1 MSDDQKIPAPVPSA
15 LQPLMTALMAFAG
28 VFLLLTLTFGSPFV
42 ERKKAEPCVGHC
54 PPPGPMDCTIYG
66 RKKDGS
72 WPSGFECSST
82 P

>member
-1 MSDDQKIPAPVPSA
+1 MKDSSLPIFFFSIFFIVLITFYFTNGVKHVP
-15 LQPLMTALMAFAG
+15 
-28 VFLLLTLTFGSPFV
+28 
-42 ERKKAEPCVGHC
+42 EKPCVGHC
-54 PPPGPMDCTIYG
+54 PPPGPMDCTVFG

>member
-1 MSDDQKIPAPVPSA
+1 MFASARMRDALVWFIAIGIAAIAIVTAPAVNQKKTEEV
-15 LQPLMTALMAFAG
+15 
-28 VFLLLTLTFGSPFV
+28 
-42 ERKKAEPCVGHC
+42 CVGHC
-54 PPPGPMDCTIYG
+54 PPPGPLDCTIYG

>member
-1 MSDDQKIPAPVPSA
+1 MIIKDKHMV
-15 LQPLMTALMAFAG
+15 LYFAAIFCL
-28 VFLLLTLTFGSPFV
+28 VLSTLFAIGS
-42 ERKKAEPCVGHC
+42 KKHASTEPCVGHC

>member
-1 MSDDQKIPAPVPSA
+1 MTPSWFRILFIVA
-15 LQPLMTALMAFAG
+15 SVSGMCIA
-28 VFLLLTLTFGSPFV
+28 VFGHPMLA
-42 ERKKAEPCVGHC
+42 RKRIAQEPCVGHC

>member
-1 MSDDQKIPAPVPSA
+1 MSDQTSNFLARIFFIAVMTLMFLYLFSVLPSHRAYIQKQKEKEAA
-15 LQPLMTALMAFAG
+15 
-28 VFLLLTLTFGSPFV
+28 
-42 ERKKAEPCVGHC
+42 CVGHC

>member
-1 MSDDQKIPAPVPSA
+1 MSDQTSRLLAQIFFVSVMTLMFLYLAVNLGDVREHNRKQKEKEAA
-15 LQPLMTALMAFAG
+15 
-28 VFLLLTLTFGSPFV
+28 
-42 ERKKAEPCVGHC
+42 CVGNC